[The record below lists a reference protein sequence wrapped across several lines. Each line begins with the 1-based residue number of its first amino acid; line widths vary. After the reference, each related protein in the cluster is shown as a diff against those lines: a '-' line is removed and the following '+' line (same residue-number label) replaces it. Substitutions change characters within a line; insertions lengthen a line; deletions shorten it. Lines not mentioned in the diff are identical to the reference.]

1 MCRHNGGQHS
11 IPTYATNPRN
21 PKSRFSQQNI
31 ALPPLENRNSAP
43 EIVVTATP
51 SMNLGSG
58 SQQRRV
64 HSGLEEK
71 IHRAKAKVQ
80 SGFHTLQ
87 ASGSSSSHSLHSYS
101 KPKLSS
107 RFQSAQTLNSK
118 LLTNFSTSVKRS
130 RTFNISDVQEELANI
145 GLSKTLPR
153 KQKLRKSSKGSRNSV
168 ESSPENCL
176 AHSYGSSSMSFD
188 SSSTASSRKS
198 SNSSTSDAKNGSK
211 STGSTDNSSSASTT
225 ASLRTEVSA
234 EAMAEIAAWEDFA
247 NAYFNRVAAATD
259 SLTNG
264 HASLSNGVG
273 GAGDSGKS
281 GMKTRKPGR
290 KLSSSNMADVIV

>member
-1 MCRHNGGQHS
+1 MCRHNGSQHS

-21 PKSRFSQQNI
+21 PKSRFSQQSM

-51 SMNLGSG
+51 SMNLGNG

-87 ASGSSSSHSLHSYS
+87 SSGSNSSHSLHSYS

-107 RFQSAQTLNSK
+107 RFQSAQKLNSK

-130 RTFNISDVQEELANI
+130 RTFNISDVQDELANI

-176 AHSYGSSSMSFD
+176 GHSYGSSSISFD

-198 SNSSTSDAKNGSK
+198 SNSSTNDAKNGPK
-211 STGSTDNSSSASTT
+211 STASSDNSSTSTST
-225 ASLRTEVSA
+225 SLRTEVSA

-247 NAYFNRVAAATD
+247 NAYFSRVAAATE

-264 HASLSNGVG
+264 HGSLSNGGDVG
-273 GAGDSGKS
+273 GEQGK
-281 GMKTRKPGR
+281 GGGKIKQPWRT
-290 KLSSSNMADVIV
+290 LSSVDMTDVVV